1 MIPDRQTPRMKIN
14 RMLGGV
20 SSETKDGEPNMWI
33 RTAAKANTKITLSLM
48 AITLVAMMLVAAEAK
63 AQSNPEDSSELATPL
78 EPLRPGIAEAQL
90 FAQLDA
96 HNELRKSALVDYT
109 VLRTYQV
116 VDLKGKVHAEEVGR
130 MEFHAPDQ
138 KRFVTTS
145 ERGSGLVRRMA
156 LNPLISS
163 EIEAAAGKEHHDSAI
178 SSENYSLDMLG
189 EQQVGPYHCFV
200 ALAIPKRK
208 DKYLFEGKLWIDAND
223 YAVVRI
229 EGHPAKKLSFWIRQ
243 ADFVRQY
250 QKIDGFWLPEKDQ
263 TFVEVR
269 LYGKKVLTIDHQNY
283 VVNAVQNKDGST
295 AAQEARMRVAG
306 GV

>member
-1 MIPDRQTPRMKIN
+1 
-14 RMLGGV
+14 
-20 SSETKDGEPNMWI
+20 MW
-33 RTAAKANTKITLSLM
+33 RRATAMANTKLTLCLIVITCGAL
-48 AITLVAMMLVAAEAK
+48 ALVAVEAK
-63 AQSNPEDSSELATPL
+63 AQSRQEESSELTTPL

-90 FAQLDA
+90 FAELEA

-138 KRFVTTS
+138 KKFVATS
-145 ERGSGLVRRMA
+145 EAGSGVIRRMA

-163 EIEAAAGKEHHDSAI
+163 EIEAAAGKQHHDSAI
-178 SSENYSLDMLG
+178 SPANYSLELLG

-200 ALAIPKRK
+200 AQAIPKRK
-208 DKYLFEGKLWIDAND
+208 DKYLFEGKLWIDAED

-229 EGHPAKKLSFWIRQ
+229 EGHPAKKLSFWIQQ

-250 QKIDGFWLPEKDQ
+250 QKIDRFWLPERDQ
-263 TFVEVR
+263 TFVQVR
-269 LYGKKVLTIDHQNY
+269 LYGKKVLRIEHQNY
-283 VVNAVQNKDGST
+283 VVNAVQSKDGSVP
-295 AAQEARMRVAG
+295 AQEARMRGAVGAN
-306 GV
+306 